1 MDDLDGTLEGAM
13 STIATSMIA
22 RRDAFL
28 RVVAERRALMGILN
42 VTPDSFSDGG
52 RFEARDAAIAQA
64 QKLVADGADIVDL
77 GAESTRPGHTPITAE
92 EEIRRLAPL
101 LDALLTEV
109 DAPFSID
116 TYKAETARYAVARG
130 VCVINDVWGLQR
142 DPAMADTVAETGA
155 AVVVMHNRDNVDP
168 ALDIVA
174 DMKRFFDRSLDLAR
188 QAGILRAHV
197 MLDPGIGFGKTKE
210 QNLAALRATDR
221 LAAEFGLPVLIGV
234 SRKSLFGLLIGADVD
249 ARLIGTIA
257 ANLATLARGAR
268 IFRVHDVAEHRAA
281 FAVWDAIE
289 HG

>member
-1 MDDLDGTLEGAM
+1 MLEGGM
-13 STIATSMIA
+13 SQTATTMTA
-22 RRDAFL
+22 RRDTFL
-28 RVVAERRALMGILN
+28 RTVAERRSLMGILN

-52 RFEARDAAIAQA
+52 KFAGRDAAVAQA
-64 QKLVADGADIVDL
+64 KKLVVDGADIVDV

-116 TYKAETARYAVARG
+116 TYKAETARYAVGRG
-130 VCVINDVWGLQR
+130 VCVINDIWGLQR
-142 DPAMADTVAETGA
+142 DPAMADAVAETGA
-155 AVVVMHNRDNVDP
+155 AVVVMHNRESVDP

-174 DMKRFFDRSLDLAR
+174 DMKRFFARSLDLAR

>member
-1 MDDLDGTLEGAM
+1 MTDQPTE
-13 STIATSMIA
+13 STIAPTRMIE

-28 RVVAERRALMGILN
+28 RVVAARPALMGILN

-52 RFEARDAAIAQA
+52 KFVGRDTAIAQA
-64 QKLVADGADIVDL
+64 LKLAADGADIIDI
-77 GAESTRPGHTPITAE
+77 GAESTRPGHTPVSAD

-101 LDALLTEV
+101 LDALLAEV

-116 TYKAETARYAVARG
+116 TYKAETARHAVGRG
-130 VCVINDVWGLQR
+130 VCVVNDVWGLQR
-142 DPAMADTVAETGA
+142 DPAMADTIAELGA
-155 AVVVMHNRDNVDP
+155 AVVVMHNRESADP
-168 ALDIVA
+168 ALDIVD

-188 QAGILRAHV
+188 KAGILRAHV
-197 MLDPGIGFGKTKE
+197 MLDPGVGFGKTKA

-221 LAAEFGLPVLIGV
+221 LAAEYGLPVLIGV
-234 SRKSLFGLLIGADVD
+234 SRKSLFGLLLGAAVD
-249 ARLIGTIA
+249 ARLIGTLA

-281 FAVWDAIE
+281 LAVWDAIE